1 MLQFIVGLIV
11 GVVLTI
17 FAIGI
22 WAVLEDE
29 DGDHN

>member
-11 GVVLTI
+11 GIVLTI

-22 WAVLEDE
+22 WFVFEEE
-29 DGDHN
+29 DGGRK